1 MGHENSAH
9 RAHDATRYIDY
20 LIDPRR
26 VNVPSGI
33 TFEVADSVQS
43 PFGGLGRRQNL
54 LLFSEEMD
62 NAVWTQPGAIVTIV
76 ADNATAP
83 NGTTTADTVTWN
95 STGLGVRQTGLGT
108 LDSTAY
114 TLSVW
119 GRNVS
124 GNAAITFD
132 LHDGTGAVITFGP
145 TLERHTITITAGT
158 GGAFLDL
165 TQFSTT
171 GAFEFWGWQL
181 VLGTEHFPYSR
192 TEADALLPGIGG
204 TISGT
209 LRVNS
214 GDADTEAILELETG
228 GTNGAKTE
236 KGVGNRDPNTFR
248 TGAGG
253 DEHIVSS
260 GALSGSYES
269 LEATTGTGWVKRSV
283 FPSEMVEINTSA
295 QFEALASGGVIT
307 VTGNLTLILN
317 VDVVTATVF
326 DIVAGD
332 LKLISLNDKNFI
344 YIGTGTVFTLTGTSA
359 QLAVQSID
367 MVAASTGTWFDVT
380 GGVTPT
386 PQITRVDLINITII
400 GGTLGTFQRGAEFPR
415 GPVLLANNSQ
425 IVNRLGGFVLS
436 DTFTTM
442 NDVGVTQLSGGTS
455 SGTFAEVKTTTATGV
470 SSGSFTFNNSI
481 SNLAAGETL
490 FRVDAGY
497 SEFSSVLIQGVQVD
511 LLTGS
516 GDLFDT
522 TGGTGTFTA
531 VADASVT
538 ATTTNVTDS
547 GGVARYNFAV
557 GPTLFVDQRV
567 TISGF
572 VTNTI
577 YNQTA
582 LITTVGVG
590 FFEVDY
596 TPFGTTESGGS
607 FLSDSV
613 TLTDTGTVLID
624 GDTMFLDTSGAT
636 DYDGG
641 AIVYNKLTNTVQVN
655 RAYDPSGDDPQAGTW
670 SQEGL
675 DQKNSLVLVS
685 SNPQFVDSKYIA
697 TAFVNANATANG
709 AIVNNTFTDMVFGT
723 GGSALIEGSTIER
736 WKLIDE
742 VNGTFEYTG
751 REPFD
756 GLITF
761 DFTMTSSGGTV
772 LFRHKVVHD
781 VGAGFVDL
789 PDAVEAETAVGSNER
804 PATKTFPLAAVTGD
818 QIKPQIT
825 RNSGTSGITTTHATF
840 YVTQ

>member
-1 MGHENSAH
+1 
-9 RAHDATRYIDY
+9 
-20 LIDPRR
+20 L
-26 VNVPSGI
+26 GI
-33 TFEVADSVQS
+33 TGTSVTVNS
-43 PFGGLGRRQNL
+43 DPVVTTDDTLTNNVL
-54 LLFSEEMD
+54 LR
-62 NAVWTQPGAIVTIV
+62 GAGVSAIDAISGSGSALIRT
-76 ADNATAP
+76 
-83 NGTTTADTVTWN
+83 N
-95 STGLGVRQTGLGT
+95 STGDRIQIVPTEFGT
-108 LDSTAY
+108 ASYELQD
-114 TLSVW
+114 
-119 GRNVS
+119 
-124 GNAAITFD
+124 D
-132 LHDGTGAVITFGP
+132 M
-145 TLERHTITITAGT
+145 
-158 GGAFLDL
+158 
-165 TQFSTT
+165 STT
-171 GAFEFWGWQL
+171 RVSLVYDNNSVTAELTTTVAF
-181 VLGTEHFPYSR
+181 
-192 TEADALLPGIGG
+192 GIQ
-204 TISGT
+204 TSSTLAISG
-209 LRVNS
+209 S
-214 GDADTEAILELETG
+214 ISDAFPALSLEAT
-228 GTNGAKTE
+228 GTNGAKTDTR
-236 KGVGNRDPNTFR
+236 VGDRDPNGVVT
-248 TGAGG
+248 ASGG
-253 DEHIVSS
+253 DEYVRVSGDTS
-260 GALSGSYES
+260 ARYVNLSGTTSTEHYKAS
-269 LEATTGTGWVKRSV
+269 L
-283 FPSEMVEINTSA
+283 FPPEMVEINTSA

-307 VTGNLTLILN
+307 VTGNLTLVLN

-332 LKLISLNDKNFI
+332 LKLISFNDKNFI
-344 YIGTGTVFTLTGTSA
+344 YVGTGTVFTLAGTGA
-359 QLAVQSID
+359 QLAIQSID

-380 GGVTPT
+380 GGVTPA

-400 GGTLGTFQRGAEFPR
+400 GGTLGTFQRGAGFPR
-415 GPVLLANNSQ
+415 GPVLIANNSQ

-436 DTFTTM
+436 DTFATM

-455 SGTFAEVKTTTATGV
+455 SGTFCEVKTTTSTGV
-470 SSGSFTFNNSI
+470 SSGSLTFNNSI

-497 SEFSSVLIQGVQVD
+497 SEFSSVLIQGVQID

-557 GPTLFVDQRV
+557 GPTLFVNQKV

-572 VTNTI
+572 VTNTT

-613 TLTDTGTVLID
+613 TLTDTGTTLVD
-624 GDTMFLDTSGAT
+624 GDTMFLDTTDAT

-641 AIVYNKLTNTVQVN
+641 AVVYNQLTNTVQVN
-655 RAYDPSGDDPQAGTW
+655 RVYDPSGDDPQAGTW

-675 DQKNSLVLVS
+675 DQKNALVLADL
-685 SNPQFVDSKYIA
+685 NPQFVGSKNIA
-697 TAFVNANATANG
+697 TAFVNDNAEANG

-723 GGSALIEGSTIER
+723 VGSALIAGSNLER
-736 WKLIDE
+736 WKCVDE
-742 VNGTFEYTG
+742 VNGTFELTG

-756 GLITF
+756 GSITF
-761 DFTMTSSGGTV
+761 DFTMESSGGSV
-772 LFRHKVVHD
+772 PFRHKMVHD

-789 PDAVEAETAVGSNER
+789 PDAVESKTVVGSNSR

-818 QIKPQIT
+818 RIKPQVT
-825 RNSGTSGITTTHATF
+825 RNSGTSGIVTTHATF
-840 YVTQ
+840 YATQ